1 MIVWW
6 LYTPKGCVKKAFW
19 VTIIHRSRKSSLVK
33 SMNKIGRF
41 LFFDIS
47 PSHHR
52 RVFCIAHTDLDNVCL
67 QLKLASSKRFPSS
80 QNVVYPENTGWPTCG
95 LPQLCSVCFFCSN
108 FFVHEKGSKK
118 KRITSK
124 LTRVM
129 AFFPGKTIVVLEIS
143 FFINISWWPILLD
156 FPKQI
161 GTKERAAYS
170 TCVQV
175 PRQHRKLLT
184 FSDMF
189 KVGILWW
196 FPYFPSKSTES
207 QNVSERGF
215 FGGNP
220 LAACRC
226 QVGTKWRDLFPGH
239 HGANLS
245 FGCNSEGFA

>member
-1 MIVWW
+1 MWPPPA
-6 LYTPKGCVKKAFW
+6 LLRGF
-19 VTIIHRSRKSSLVK
+19 
-33 SMNKIGRF
+33 F
-41 LFFDIS
+41 LF
-47 PSHHR
+47 
-52 RVFCIAHTDLDNVCL
+52 
-67 QLKLASSKRFPSS
+67 K
-80 QNVVYPENTGWPTCG
+80 
-95 LPQLCSVCFFCSN
+95 FFCPW
-108 FFVHEKGSKK
+108 KRLQK

-161 GTKERAAYS
+161 GTKERAAYR

-196 FPYFPSKSTES
+196 FPSKSTES
-207 QNVSERGF
+207 QNVSEGVF
-215 FGGNP
+215 FGGTPRAVSQLLQRADVRLAQNDVIFSRGTVARTCH
-220 LAACRC
+220 LAAILKVCLKGGGWNITERP
-226 QVGTKWRDLFPGH
+226 QNHDLFNFFREIFKSDLWRCIFSH
-239 HGANLS
+239 TKYEKS
-245 FGCNSEGFA
+245 